1 MGTSVRG
8 QSHRSPNCHESSDCI
23 SNTVSNAGLCRLLLG
38 ARNPL
43 RGACVMN
50 ITRAEQQMRER
61 INLWL
66 QGEIAAMRPMRTVN
80 NLEEL
85 LYRFELYL
93 GDCEERRQRA

>member
-1 MGTSVRG
+1 
-8 QSHRSPNCHESSDCI
+8 
-23 SNTVSNAGLCRLLLG
+23 
-38 ARNPL
+38 
-43 RGACVMN
+43 MN